1 MPIAAIDSESI
12 VKYNATTYDIQ
23 EIIMYREIMTPK
35 TQEITLK
42 IPADYL
48 NRRVE
53 ILVFEVN
60 EGIVPSAGN
69 EQVNQLPETELERQ
83 IAMAKVLM
91 DENTEVLSKL
101 AQ

>member
-1 MPIAAIDSESI
+1 
-12 VKYNATTYDIQ
+12 
-23 EIIMYREIMTPK
+23 MYREIMTPK
-35 TQEITLK
+35 SQEITLK

-60 EGIVPSAGN
+60 EGIVPSTGSQQAK
-69 EQVNQLPETELERQ
+69 QLPETELERQ

-91 DENTEVLSKL
+91 AENTEVLSKL

>member
-1 MPIAAIDSESI
+1 
-12 VKYNATTYDIQ
+12 
-23 EIIMYREIMTPK
+23 MYREIITPK

-48 NRRVE
+48 NRRIE
-53 ILVFEVN
+53 ILVFEIN
-60 EGIVPSAGN
+60 EGIEPSVRN
-69 EQVNQLPETELERQ
+69 ENANQKQATELDRQ
-83 IAMAKVLM
+83 IALAKVLM